1 MRLVIADDE
10 VLLRQGLTRLLET
23 TDVEVIASVGD
34 ASALKTAVSEYEPDA
49 VIVDIKMPPTH
60 TDEGITAA
68 LDIRARHPNVA
79 VLVLSHYLD
88 SRYALRL
95 LQHQEGSVGYLLKE
109 RVSDLAVL
117 VDALRRVTEGECVV
131 DPTIVAR
138 LMSRRTKSSPVELLS
153 ERERQVLSLMAQGHS
168 NAGICDQLVLSP
180 RTVEAH
186 IGHIFAKLNLT
197 EATDYHRRVRA
208 VLMYLRPSQPGDAQ

>member
-1 MRLVIADDE
+1 VRLVIADDE

-68 LDIRARHPNVA
+68 LDIRARHPDVA

-95 LQHQEGSVGYLLKE
+95 LEHQEGSVGYLLKE
-109 RVSDLAVL
+109 RVFDLAVL
-117 VDALRRVTEGECVV
+117 VDALLRVTEGECVV

-138 LMSRRTKSSPVELLS
+138 LMSRRTQSSPVEMLS

-168 NAGICDQLVLSP
+168 NAGICEQLVLSP

-197 EATDYHRRVRA
+197 DSADYHRRVRA
-208 VLMYLRPSQPGDAQ
+208 VLMYLRPNQPRDPQ

>member
-34 ASALKTAVSEYEPDA
+34 ASALKTAVAEYEPDA

-68 LDIRARHPNVA
+68 LEIRARHPNVA

-95 LQHQEGSVGYLLKE
+95 LEHQEGSVGYLLKE

-168 NAGICDQLVLSP
+168 NSGICEQLVLSP

-197 EATDYHRRVRA
+197 DSADYHRRVRA
-208 VLMYLRPSQPGDAQ
+208 VLMYLRPNQPRDPQ

>member
-1 MRLVIADDE
+1 MRLVVADDE

-34 ASALKTAVSEYEPDA
+34 ASALKTAVAEYEPDA

-68 LDIRARHPNVA
+68 LEIRARHPNVA

-95 LQHQEGSVGYLLKE
+95 LEHQEGSVGYLLKE

-168 NAGICDQLVLSP
+168 NAGICEQLVLSP

-197 EATDYHRRVRA
+197 DSADYHRRVRA
-208 VLMYLRPSQPGDAQ
+208 VLMYLRPNQPRDPQ

>member
-1 MRLVIADDE
+1 MRVVIADDE
-10 VLLRQGLTRLLET
+10 VLLRQGLSRLLET
-23 TDVEVIASVGD
+23 TDIEVVASVGD
-34 ASALKTAVSEYEPDA
+34 ARALKDAVAEYKPDA
-49 VIVDIKMPPTH
+49 ALLDIKMPPTH

-68 LDIRARHPNVA
+68 LDIRAAHPDVA

-95 LQHQEGSVGYLLKE
+95 LEHQEGSVGYLLKE

-117 VDALRRVTEGECVV
+117 VDALRRVTEGECVI

-138 LMSRRTKSSPVELLS
+138 LMSRRTKPSPVQMLS
-153 ERERQVLSLMAQGHS
+153 EREQEVLSLMAEGHS
-168 NAGICDQLVLSP
+168 NSGICEKLFLSP

-197 EATDYHRRVRA
+197 DSADYHRRVRA
-208 VLMYLRPSQPGDAQ
+208 VLIYLRPSQEHTTG

>member
-10 VLLRQGLTRLLET
+10 VLLRQGLSRLLET
-23 TDVEVIASVGD
+23 TDVEVVASVGD
-34 ASALKTAVSEYEPDA
+34 ASALKAAVSEYEPDA

-68 LDIRARHPNVA
+68 LDIRARHPKVA

-95 LQHQEGSVGYLLKE
+95 LEHQEGSVGYLLKE

-168 NAGICDQLVLSP
+168 NAGICDTLFLSP

-186 IGHIFAKLNLT
+186 IGHIFAKLDLT
-197 EATDYHRRVRA
+197 DAADYHRRVRA
-208 VLMYLRPSQPGDAQ
+208 VLMYLRPNQPSDTQ

>member
-1 MRLVIADDE
+1 MRLVVADDE

-34 ASALKTAVSEYEPDA
+34 ASALKTAVAEYEPDA

-68 LDIRARHPNVA
+68 LEIRARHPNVA

-95 LQHQEGSVGYLLKE
+95 LEHQEGSVGYLLKE

-138 LMSRRTKSSPVELLS
+138 LMSRRTKSSPVESLS

-168 NAGICDQLVLSP
+168 NSGICEQLVLSP

-197 EATDYHRRVRA
+197 DSADYHRRVRA
-208 VLMYLRPSQPGDAQ
+208 VLMYLRPNQPRDPQ

>member
-68 LDIRARHPNVA
+68 LDIRQTPQRRRIGPVP
-79 VLVLSHYLD
+79 LP
-88 SRYALRL
+88 RL
-95 LQHQEGSVGYLLKE
+95 PVCHEAAGAPRG
-109 RVSDLAVL
+109 VS
-117 VDALRRVTEGECVV
+117 G
-131 DPTIVAR
+131 
-138 LMSRRTKSSPVELLS
+138 
-153 ERERQVLSLMAQGHS
+153 RERQVLADGPGALECGYLPT
-168 NAGICDQLVLSP
+168 AGP
-180 RTVEAH
+180 
-186 IGHIFAKLNLT
+186 
-197 EATDYHRRVRA
+197 
-208 VLMYLRPSQPGDAQ
+208 

>member
-1 MRLVIADDE
+1 MRLVVADDE

-34 ASALKTAVSEYEPDA
+34 ASALKTAVAEYEPDA

-68 LDIRARHPNVA
+68 LEIRARHPNVA

-95 LQHQEGSVGYLLKE
+95 LEHQEGSVGYLLKE

-168 NAGICDQLVLSP
+168 NSGICEKLFLSP

-197 EATDYHRRVRA
+197 DSADYHRRVRA
-208 VLMYLRPSQPGDAQ
+208 VLMYLRPNQPSDPQ

>member
-68 LDIRARHPNVA
+68 LDIRARHPDVA

-95 LQHQEGSVGYLLKE
+95 LEHQEGSVGYLLKE

-117 VDALRRVTEGECVV
+117 IDALRRVTEGECVV

-168 NAGICDQLVLSP
+168 NAGICEQLVLSP

-197 EATDYHRRVRA
+197 DSADYHRRVRA
-208 VLMYLRPSQPGDAQ
+208 VLMYLRPNQPRDPQ

>member
-23 TDVEVIASVGD
+23 TDDEVMASVGD

-49 VIVDIKMPPTH
+49 VIVDIKMPPTN
-60 TDEGITAA
+60 TGEGITAA
-68 LDIRARHPNVA
+68 LDIRARHPDVD

-95 LQHQEGSVGYLLKE
+95 LEHQEGSVGYLLKE

-138 LMSRRTKSSPVELLS
+138 LMSRRTRSNPVELLS

-168 NAGICDQLVLSP
+168 NAGICEQLVLSP
-180 RTVEAH
+180 RTV
-186 IGHIFAKLNLT
+186 
-197 EATDYHRRVRA
+197 
-208 VLMYLRPSQPGDAQ
+208 

>member
-34 ASALKTAVSEYEPDA
+34 ASALKTAVAEFEPDA

-68 LDIRARHPNVA
+68 LDIRAKHPHVA

-95 LQHQEGSVGYLLKE
+95 LEHQEGSVGYLLKE

-168 NAGICDQLVLSP
+168 NSGICEQLVLSP

-197 EATDYHRRVRA
+197 DSADYHRRVRA
-208 VLMYLRPSQPGDAQ
+208 VLMYLRPNQPRDPQ